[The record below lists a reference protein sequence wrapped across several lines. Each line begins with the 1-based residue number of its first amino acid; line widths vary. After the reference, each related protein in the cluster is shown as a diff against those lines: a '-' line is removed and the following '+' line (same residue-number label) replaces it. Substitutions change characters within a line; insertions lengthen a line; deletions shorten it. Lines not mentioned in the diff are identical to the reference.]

1 MPRAGGER
9 GVGVM
14 TRCVWGEGEEGVG

>member
-14 TRCVWGEGEEGVG
+14 ARCVWGEGEEGVG